1 MSQLTCCQDP
11 SWVLERDLGSA
22 EGFEYLIGKCS
33 CCGAPWMNVFCV
45 ASGITGYERVT
56 PAEVEAFQSIRDGP
70 ELKSFLRRWSN
81 ESV

>member
-1 MSQLTCCQDP
+1 
-11 SWVLERDLGSA
+11 
-22 EGFEYLIGKCS
+22 
-33 CCGAPWMNVFCV
+33 MNVFCV

-56 PAEVEAFQSIRDGP
+56 PAEVEAVQSIRDGP